1 MGAIHFEAVSMF
13 GSLSDVIGTKSGL
26 ALNGLQL
33 RDLLAR
39 DEDERFQ
46 EYLGLREDDWVRI
59 ESVTY
64 EEMVEFLLYSVGRLE
79 RTNNP
84 MPIIGL
90 YHKYK
95 HDPSAMELVYKISGE
110 FTKFLNTVLS
120 APDLRQGDKID
131 PTPFMRRCFEE
142 HGKLGLDI
150 ASDLITSYAIQLEIK
165 SAHFPSVSE
174 WTDVAQLEDLF
185 RSEGLDTLYGSFFD
199 QRYVDYL
206 HRNFDD
212 IDRINWRKFEGLT
225 GEYFDRQGFHV
236 EVGPGRND
244 DGIDVRAWPSGES
257 PESPPAIIVQCKRQ
271 KESVSKVIVK
281 SLYADVLNARA
292 ASGLIVTTSK
302 LAPGA
307 REVCSV
313 RSYPI
318 DEANRETLRQWIG
331 EMRKP
336 GLGMAT

>member
-1 MGAIHFEAVSMF
+1 MGSIIFEAASMF

-26 ALNGLQL
+26 ALNEPQL
-33 RDLLAR
+33 KDLLAR
-39 DEDERFQ
+39 DDHERFQ
-46 EYLGLREDDWVRI
+46 ELLDLQEEAWIRI
-59 ESVTY
+59 ESVVF

-79 RTNNP
+79 RINNP
-84 MPIIGL
+84 MPVTGL

-95 HDPSAMELVYKISGE
+95 NDPAAIKLVYKISKG
-110 FTKFLNTVLS
+110 FTDFLNDTMS
-120 APDLRQGDKID
+120 DPDLGPGHKID
-131 PTPFMRRCFEE
+131 PTPFMRECFDE

-150 ASDLITSYAIQLEIK
+150 ADEFITNFAIQLEIG
-165 SAHFPSVSE
+165 SSHFPTISQ

-185 RSEGLDTLYGSFFD
+185 RSEGLDTQYGRFFD
-199 QRYVDYL
+199 QRYIDYL

-225 GEYFDRQGFHV
+225 GEYFERGGFRV

-244 DGIDVRAWPSGES
+244 DGVDVRVWPTDDS

-271 KESVSKVIVK
+271 KDAVSKVIVK
-281 SLYADVLNARA
+281 SLYADVLNAKA
-292 ASGLIVTTSK
+292 TSGLVVTTSK

-307 REVCSV
+307 RDVCSV

-318 DEANRETLRQWIG
+318 DEANRDTLREWIA

-336 GLGMAT
+336 GQGVAT